1 MTLDVR
7 RDGKPLSLNT
17 GLREAPKALAGGQLD
32 ERLDGASFADLPESL
47 RRQGLAGVLVED
59 VARGSRA
66 ARNGLSKGDVV
77 LAASSGQFTDLGGFR
92 ASLGTP
98 PPQLVLR
105 VLRGRNSGQLQMR

>member
-1 MTLDVR
+1 M
-7 RDGKPLSLNT
+7 
-17 GLREAPKALAGGQLD
+17 
-32 ERLDGASFADLPESL
+32 
-47 RRQGLAGVLVED
+47 
-59 VARGSRA
+59 
-66 ARNGLSKGDVV
+66 V